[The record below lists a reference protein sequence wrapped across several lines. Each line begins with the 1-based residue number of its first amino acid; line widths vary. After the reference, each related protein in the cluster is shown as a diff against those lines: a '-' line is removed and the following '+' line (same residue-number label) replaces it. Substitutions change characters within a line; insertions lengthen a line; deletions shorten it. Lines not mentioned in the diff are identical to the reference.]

1 MSKFI
6 SGAEKYPKE
15 LLDGRLTIEGNV
27 IGVIFQD
34 PLLIDECNFKTT
46 DFITKDGAFY
56 YALAKQL
63 RQAGYTV
70 FDEVT
75 ILSTVSE
82 NIRNAFEE
90 RGGYETIKNMVD
102 IVNSKNAE
110 RYLDNLFRENI
121 MLKMFDDG
129 FNLTSPITYNEK
141 EVTPYKLFRTMDS
154 ESVLD
159 YYEARLSEY
168 GTGFSSKI
176 LEEEEL
182 EITDQFI
189 QDLADGLENGVDFGS
204 AGEDV
209 NLESINCFPFLSKQ
223 ISGLMHGTTNV
234 VAGYSSSGKSTFWI
248 TIIMGLI
255 YRGEKVLIISN
266 EQKSKVFKVN
276 FLVWIAYKYYHF
288 YTLTKSKVISGNMTD
303 EEMSMLKKCMKHF
316 NDNYK
321 GKIKFIAIPDSD
333 MALVKKKIRQAALK
347 DGYTTVLYDTLKVQ
361 LKEAGSKDNSWLS
374 LIQDSRTLDKLAK
387 KYDIIML
394 ASLQLASHMMG
405 NLWLNANFLSTSKQV
420 VEVLENLLMMRTVYA
435 EELDENNKKYFC
447 HPFRKIKEGDKWIE
461 KPFEVDPTATYK
473 FLFMEKVRNGQN
485 SGDSG
490 TVLMY
495 RFRGSSAV
503 FSEQCFARPH
513 HGMIGNT

>member
-110 RYLDNLFRENI
+110 KYLDNLFRENI

-209 NLESINCFPFLSKQ
+209 NLEPINCFPFLSKQ

-288 YTLTKSKVISGNMTD
+288 YTLTKSKVISGNMTE
-303 EEMSMLKKCMKHF
+303 EEMGMLKKCMKHF

-347 DGYTTVLYDTLKVQ
+347 DG
-361 LKEAGSKDNSWLS
+361 
-374 LIQDSRTLDKLAK
+374 
-387 KYDIIML
+387 
-394 ASLQLASHMMG
+394 
-405 NLWLNANFLSTSKQV
+405 
-420 VEVLENLLMMRTVYA
+420 
-435 EELDENNKKYFC
+435 
-447 HPFRKIKEGDKWIE
+447 
-461 KPFEVDPTATYK
+461 
-473 FLFMEKVRNGQN
+473 
-485 SGDSG
+485 
-490 TVLMY
+490 
-495 RFRGSSAV
+495 
-503 FSEQCFARPH
+503 
-513 HGMIGNT
+513 

>member
-102 IVNSKNAE
+102 IVNFKNAE

-168 GTGFSSKI
+168 GKLNSYNKSIKI
-176 LEEEEL
+176 
-182 EITDQFI
+182 
-189 QDLADGLENGVDFGS
+189 
-204 AGEDV
+204 
-209 NLESINCFPFLSKQ
+209 
-223 ISGLMHGTTNV
+223 
-234 VAGYSSSGKSTFWI
+234 
-248 TIIMGLI
+248 
-255 YRGEKVLIISN
+255 
-266 EQKSKVFKVN
+266 
-276 FLVWIAYKYYHF
+276 
-288 YTLTKSKVISGNMTD
+288 
-303 EEMSMLKKCMKHF
+303 
-316 NDNYK
+316 
-321 GKIKFIAIPDSD
+321 
-333 MALVKKKIRQAALK
+333 
-347 DGYTTVLYDTLKVQ
+347 
-361 LKEAGSKDNSWLS
+361 
-374 LIQDSRTLDKLAK
+374 
-387 KYDIIML
+387 
-394 ASLQLASHMMG
+394 
-405 NLWLNANFLSTSKQV
+405 
-420 VEVLENLLMMRTVYA
+420 
-435 EELDENNKKYFC
+435 
-447 HPFRKIKEGDKWIE
+447 
-461 KPFEVDPTATYK
+461 
-473 FLFMEKVRNGQN
+473 
-485 SGDSG
+485 
-490 TVLMY
+490 
-495 RFRGSSAV
+495 
-503 FSEQCFARPH
+503 
-513 HGMIGNT
+513 